1 MERYES
7 WIERAK
13 SSYEISKT
21 AINNNIFY
29 EDLCYQSQQAVEK
42 ALKGLLIFYG
52 IDPEY
57 THNIGL
63 LLNELEKFTEI
74 PEDIKLATNVTKYAV
89 ITRYPGEY
97 DEITKEDYK
106 ESLKIA
112 KDCIEWSEN
121 KIKENIEKGTKNAKL
136 KKDVL

>member
-21 AINNNIFY
+21 IIKNNRIYY

-42 ALKGLLIFYG
+42 IFKGLLIYYG
-52 IDPEY
+52 VDPEF

-74 PEDIKLATNVTKYAV
+74 PENIKLATNATKYAV
-89 ITRYPGEY
+89 LTRYPGEY
-97 DEITKEDYK
+97 DEITKEDYE

-112 KDCIEWSEN
+112 NDCINWVDN
-121 KIKENIEKGTKNAKL
+121 KIKECEKN
-136 KKDVL
+136 KKAE

>member
-97 DEITKEDYK
+97 DEITKENYE
-106 ESLKIA
+106 ESIKIA
-112 KDCIEWSEN
+112 KDTIEWVEN
-121 KIKENIEKGTKNAKL
+121 KIKEKIN
-136 KKDVL
+136 

>member
-13 SSYEISKT
+13 SSYEIAKT
-21 AINNNIFY
+21 AINNNIYY

-42 ALKGLLIFYG
+42 ALKGLLIYYSV
-52 IDPEY
+52 DPEF

-63 LLNELEKFTEI
+63 LLNELEKLTKI
-74 PEDIKLATNVTKYAV
+74 PENIKLATNVTKYAI

-97 DEITKEDYK
+97 DEITKENYE
-106 ESLKIA
+106 ESIKIA
-112 KDCIEWSEN
+112 KDCIDWVES
-121 KIKENIEKGTKNAKL
+121 KIKEKSITTA
-136 KKDVL
+136 